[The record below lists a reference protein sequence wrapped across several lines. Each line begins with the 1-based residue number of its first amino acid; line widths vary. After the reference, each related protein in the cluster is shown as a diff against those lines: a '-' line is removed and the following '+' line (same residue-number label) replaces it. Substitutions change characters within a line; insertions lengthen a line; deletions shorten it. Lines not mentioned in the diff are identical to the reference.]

1 MTISENDRLDLRQE
15 FERIFKNPRLAEIA
29 MQAMPPLDYSQLA
42 TKQDLGALRSD
53 LKGDIAELRGE
64 IGELRGEMHRLQATT
79 IRSMFAGQ
87 LVTIGILGSWI
98 TAVT

>member
-29 MQAMPPLDYSQLA
+29 MEAMPPLDYAQLA
-42 TKQDLGALRSD
+42 TKQDLGALRSE

-64 IGELRGEMHRLQATT
+64 MHQLNATT
-79 IRSMFAGQ
+79 IRAMFAGQ
-87 LVTIGILGSWI
+87 IVTIGVLGTWI